1 MPSKKPTP
9 LSELG
14 EFNLINHLTKDI
26 VKKNPSTVFGIGD
39 DAAII
44 DSGDKCIV
52 VTTDMLM
59 EGIHFDL
66 VYTPLKHLGYKA
78 VIVNLSDVYAMN
90 AQPRQITVSIAL
102 SSKFSVEAIEEL
114 YTGIKL
120 ACEKYG
126 VDLVGG
132 DTVSSLTGLAISIT
146 AIGEALKEDV
156 KYRNSA
162 KVNDLICVSGD
173 LGAAYVGLQ
182 ILEREK
188 SVYKDNPSLQPEL
201 SGYDYILERQLKPE
215 AGKHIIELLHTNE
228 VKIHSMIDISD
239 GLSSEILHIC
249 RNSEAG
255 CRLYHEKIPIHPQT
269 IQTAEELNIEPL
281 ICALHGGEDYEL
293 LFTVPLS
300 EFDKLSAIDGISI
313 IGSITV
319 KEDGTNL
326 VTKDGNE
333 MALTAQGWDGLEFEP
348 RRRA

>member
-1 MPSKKPTP
+1 
-9 LSELG
+9 
-14 EFNLINHLTKDI
+14 
-26 VKKNPSTVFGIGD
+26 
-39 DAAII
+39 
-44 DSGDKCIV
+44 
-52 VTTDMLM
+52 
-59 EGIHFDL
+59 
-66 VYTPLKHLGYKA
+66 
-78 VIVNLSDVYAMN
+78 
-90 AQPRQITVSIAL
+90 
-102 SSKFSVEAIEEL
+102 
-114 YTGIKL
+114 
-120 ACEKYG
+120 
-126 VDLVGG
+126 
-132 DTVSSLTGLAISIT
+132 
-146 AIGEALKEDV
+146 
-156 KYRNSA
+156 
-162 KVNDLICVSGD
+162 
-173 LGAAYVGLQ
+173 
-182 ILEREK
+182 
-188 SVYKDNPSLQPEL
+188 
-201 SGYDYILERQLKPE
+201 
-215 AGKHIIELLHTNE
+215 
-228 VKIHSMIDISD
+228 MIDISD

>member
-1 MPSKKPTP
+1 MPAKKPTP

-14 EFNLINHLTKDI
+14 EFSLINRLTKDFL
-26 VKKNPSTVFGIGD
+26 KKNPSTIFGIGD
-39 DAAII
+39 DAAVIE
-44 DSGDKCIV
+44 GGEKCML

-78 VIVNLSDVYAMN
+78 VIINLSDVYAMN
-90 AQPRQITVSIAL
+90 AQPQQITVSIAL
-102 SSKFSVEAIEEL
+102 SSKFSVEAVEEL
-114 YTGIKL
+114 YSGIRL
-120 ACEKYG
+120 ACEKYEI
-126 VDLVGG
+126 DLVGG

-146 AIGEALKEDV
+146 AIGEAMKENI
-156 KYRNSA
+156 KYRNGA

-173 LGAAYVGLQ
+173 LGAAYLGLQ
-182 ILEREK
+182 VLEREK
-188 SVYKDNPSLQPEL
+188 SIYKDNPSLQPVL

-215 AGKHIIELLHTNE
+215 AGKMTIQSLYENK
-228 VKIHSMIDISD
+228 VMIHSMIDISD

-249 RNSEAG
+249 ENSKVG

-269 IQTAEELNIEPL
+269 IQTADEFNMEPL

-300 EFDKLSAIDGISI
+300 EYDKISSIDGISI
-313 IGSITV
+313 IGNITE

-326 VTKDGNE
+326 VTKEGNE
-333 MALTAQGWDGLEFEP
+333 VPLTAQGWDGLKKY
-348 RRRA
+348 